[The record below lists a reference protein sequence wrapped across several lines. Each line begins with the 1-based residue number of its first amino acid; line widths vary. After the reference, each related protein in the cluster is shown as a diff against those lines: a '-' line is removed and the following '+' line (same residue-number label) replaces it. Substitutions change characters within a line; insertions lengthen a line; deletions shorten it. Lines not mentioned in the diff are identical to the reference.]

1 MWASKDHQ
9 QKDLNSLADGL
20 ATKIAEDNNVDHI
33 GGALNAERGEV
44 VLSCFQ
50 CHLNIGSGGTLARA
64 PP

>member
-33 GGALNAERGEV
+33 GEL
-44 VLSCFQ
+44 CFQ
-50 CHLNIGSGGTLARA
+50 CHLNIGSGGTLTRV